1 MIFSR
6 KCLNNSPPLILN
18 NEVIDRVNT
27 FKHLGVYLKSNLD
40 WSVQIHEICLRATR
54 KLSVLR
60 GIKFLN
66 RKTLDLLYKV
76 IVRSLIDYALPIY
89 ANSLKVTEI
98 ARLERIQYKAGKI
111 VSGALHFTSKEKHNS
126 ELGWESIKKRIDFL
140 GLCFFHKIHKQETRP
155 LIKKFMS
162 NLDWE
167 GVRKT
172 RSRGGYMPY
181 KKLEI
186 HFQTLSSHTSLN
198 CGILYHPLF
207 KA

>member
-27 FKHLGVYLKSNLD
+27 FQHLGVYLKSNLD

-66 RKTLDLLYKV
+66 RRTLNLLYKV

-89 ANSLKVTEI
+89 ANTLKVTEI

-111 VSGALHFTSKEKHNS
+111 VSGALHFTNKEKLNS
-126 ELGWESIKKRIDFL
+126 ELGRESIKKRIDFL
-140 GLCFFHKIHKQETRP
+140 GLCFFSQD
-155 LIKKFMS
+155 S
-162 NLDWE
+162 
-167 GVRKT
+167 
-172 RSRGGYMPY
+172 
-181 KKLEI
+181 
-186 HFQTLSSHTSLN
+186 
-198 CGILYHPLF
+198 
-207 KA
+207 